1 MKHGFISAAELEA
14 YWVLKDPALPT
25 LVERY
30 VVSFT
35 AFYERGFVVP
45 SHQFL
50 RLLLWYYRLE
60 LYHLTPSGILHI
72 AAFITLCE
80 AYLGIDPNHDLWM
93 YFFCVCHPQDPE
105 AELMIFGA
113 IVIHVCHTRFL
124 CQNQVLIVCMTQDQL
139 FHTYCQK

>member
-1 MKHGFISAAELEA
+1 
-14 YWVLKDPALPT
+14 
-25 LVERY
+25 
-30 VVSFT
+30 
-35 AFYERGFVVP
+35 VP

-50 RLLLWYYRLE
+50 RLLLWYYSLE

-93 YFFCVCHPQDPE
+93 YFFRVCHPQDPE

-113 IVIHVCHTRFL
+113 IVIHVCHTWFL
-124 CQNQVLIVCMTQDQL
+124 CENQVLIVCMTQDQL